1 MADEAAETADAEG
14 GETKKG
20 GLPLAPIIVVAA
32 VMVLE
37 AVIVAGLFMFM
48 GGPTEV
54 AADVTVPDEIAKLEE
69 PVEVMLISSKFQN
82 TSSGENFL
90 YDTEIY
96 GRVKQKHQEKVE
108 ELVQQMIGG
117 IKNDVTVIFR
127 RASPTHLEEFDL
139 ATLTRQIKA
148 SLVPKFGKDP
158 DGEPYLDDLII
169 GKCTKFAGDY

>member
-1 MADEAAETADAEG
+1 MADEENKDAAG
-14 GETKKG
+14 GDDGAKKG
-20 GLPLAPIIVVAA
+20 GLPLTPIIVVAA
-32 VMVLE
+32 VMVVE

-48 GGPTEV
+48 GGRTEV
-54 AADVTVPDEIAKLEE
+54 AADVTVPDEIAALEE
-69 PVEVMLISSKFQN
+69 PVEVMLIASKFQN
-82 TSSGENFL
+82 TSSGENYL

-108 ELVQQMIGG
+108 ELTQQMIGR

-127 RASPTHLEEFDL
+127 RASPTHLEEYDL

-158 DGEPYLDDLII
+158 DGEPYLTDLII